1 MLLAFPILWLVG
13 AVAAYMYALDRGI
26 SWATAVTVLPA
37 FLLEVSF
44 YYVLGTESLR
54 SKIEKLSRPGI
65 AALLSVAGIIPY
77 WLAASALHV
86 FSWTVLGSIV
96 AMCLIASFWYAI
108 LPQRLAVDILF
119 IVLMALPMLFRVFP
133 KLYPSPVPK
142 LPLAALGQ
150 LMWFRTGLF
159 AMVSVRHAPGVG
171 FGFWPKAREW
181 KIGAVYFVAMLPIV
195 AAISWYIDFAKPHLH
210 YDDWL
215 RSVFYAIGTFFGI
228 LWVVALG
235 EEFFFRGLVQQ
246 WTTTWFKND
255 WLGLIVTSLL
265 FGSVHLWFRA
275 PFPNWRVAGLMSVGG
290 FFYGLAFRQAK
301 SIRASMVTHALTVT
315 TWRVFFS

>member
-1 MLLAFPILWLVG
+1 MLIAFPILWLLG

-26 SWATAVTVLPA
+26 PWAVAWTVLPA

-54 SKIEKLSRPGI
+54 GKLEKLSRPAMG
-65 AALLSVAGIIPY
+65 AALTAAGLIPY
-77 WLAASALHV
+77 CLASLALHV
-86 FSWTVLGSIV
+86 FSWTVLGSIA
-96 AMCLIASFWYAI
+96 AMCLIASFWYVAF
-108 LPQRLAVDILF
+108 PQRPGVDILF
-119 IVLMALPMLFRVFP
+119 IILMALPMLFRVFP
-133 KLYPSPVPK
+133 RLYTSPVPK

-159 AMVSVRHAPGVG
+159 AMVSVRHAPSVR
-171 FGFWPKAREW
+171 FGFWPNGREW
-181 KIGAVYFVAMLPIV
+181 RIGAAYFIAMLPVV
-195 AAISWYIDFAKPHLH
+195 AAIAWEINFARPRMH

-215 RSVFYAIGTFFGI
+215 RTALYGIGTFFGI

-246 WTTTWFKND
+246 WTTAWFKSQ
-255 WLGLIVTSLL
+255 WTGLIVTSLL
-265 FGSVHLWFRA
+265 FGMVHLWFRA
-275 PFPNWRVAGLMSVGG
+275 PFPNWRVAGLMAVGG